1 MKRLAVDDG
10 MKLTTAR
17 KRRSNSGGR
26 GQEAQLMRLH
36 RANRFPIFVKRLIVL
51 MQDEM
56 DVLA

>member
-1 MKRLAVDDG
+1 